1 MHADLGSGVP
11 HGYFLAEYY
20 APIPG
25 VAAGQ
30 SKIFLQVLTK
40 EKNARKK
47 RLPLGS
53 RIQCSFCLIR

>member
-40 EKNARKK
+40 EKNARKSGP
-47 RLPLGS
+47 RWGAAS
-53 RIQCSFCLIR
+53 NVASV

>member
-25 VAAGQ
+25 VAAGAPRNY
-30 SKIFLQVLTK
+30 L
-40 EKNARKK
+40 
-47 RLPLGS
+47 
-53 RIQCSFCLIR
+53 